1 MTKSSFHGKWVFFF
15 LSITVLSF
23 PVTGFA
29 QEDVSKFPTK
39 LITYISPFSAGSP
52 PDLSMRL
59 ISKEAEKFLGQPII
73 VVNRLGVVGTIG
85 VAAVAAAIPNGY
97 TIGYAPHSAVFV
109 IPHLQKLSYHPVAD
123 LKMIMQ
129 FGSLNTGV
137 IINAESPLK
146 SFKDIITFARENP
159 GKLTYGTGGTNSL
172 QSVIMEEIAK
182 REKVQFMHIPFK
194 STLEAQ
200 TALLGGHILVAA
212 GDFNYS
218 FVESGKTRLVLL
230 FREER
235 SAEYPQTPILKDV
248 GYDITVPAVLNV
260 AGPKGLPDEIVR
272 KLEDAFTRAMKE
284 PAFVNG
290 MKDLRL
296 PIEYRNSRDLN
307 AYVVHNYATYGRM
320 LKHMA
325 FKEETGAIGK

>member
-1 MTKSSFHGKWVFFF
+1 MTKSPFHGKLVFFL

-29 QEDVSKFPTK
+29 QEDVSRFPSRP
-39 LITYISPFSAGSP
+39 ITYINPFTAGAP
-52 PDLSMRL
+52 PDLAMRL

-73 VVNRLGVVGTIG
+73 VVNKPGVVGTIG
-85 VAAVAAAIPNGY
+85 VGAVAAAIPNGY
-97 TIGYAPHSAVFV
+97 TIGNTPHSSMFV
-109 IPHLQKLSYHPVAD
+109 IPHLQKLPYHPVGD

-129 FGSLNTGV
+129 FGSLNAGV
-137 IINAESPLK
+137 IIRADSPFK
-146 SFKDIITFARENP
+146 SFKDLITFARENP

-182 REKVQFMHIPFK
+182 REKVQLMHIPFK
-194 STLEAQ
+194 STTEAQ

-218 FVESGKTRLVLL
+218 FVESGKTRLLLL

-235 SAEYPQTPILKDV
+235 AAEYPQTPILKDV
-248 GYDITVPAVLNV
+248 GYDLPVPMIINV
-260 AGPKGLPDEIVR
+260 AGPKGLPDELVR

-290 MKDLRL
+290 MKELRI
-296 PIEYRNSRDLN
+296 PIVYRNSRDLT
-307 AYVVHNYATYGRM
+307 AYVAHNYATYGRM
-320 LKHMA
+320 LKDMGLT
-325 FKEETGAIGK
+325 EETGAIGK